1 MKREKLATLAFAV
14 LLTSFSSL
22 AANAIADESTRLG
35 ESLIDAVRTGD
46 ADTVRQL
53 LASGADPNAANDMG
67 WTALHCAA
75 RGHHLEIM
83 RALVAG
89 GADVNRQDQ
98 FGRTPLLEVAAV
110 EVFQRKDAKETSAMK
125 FLLQAGAKPDGRS
138 VAAAAWAGSRE
149 AVDLLLEA
157 GANPVDGLVGAAS
170 RGDLE
175 LVKLLLAKGATV
187 DQKAYSGNTALHAA
201 AGSTE
206 NLETAQFLLQQGAD
220 VNARNELGKTPLHGA
235 AYDGNLAVVRFLI
248 GAGAAANIPDNEGA
262 TPLRLAAIE
271 GKIDVYN
278 VLLEA
283 NGGTETV
290 APGFLQEGSRPTA
303 ELVADLASRDA
314 AIRQAAQTS
323 LVARGEKAMP
333 AVLAAIK
340 AGESIEKF
348 AELFIKMGPAAAD
361 ALPELEARLDDPKLA
376 FRMITIMNQMKP
388 GHFES
393 LPRGRRDAAAAAIYR
408 FVSEPQ
414 QDPMIPGMVLE
425 MFPHLVG
432 EASEPYFLKL
442 LRSNSSWHRANAAES
457 LSGSTFATEQLRAEL
472 INVFLN
478 DTDMKVRQEAARAL
492 GNPLFHSPRSE
503 AELLRLAMSTPVA
516 DRTATDER
524 TREAIG
530 NRNRLATVAA
540 HSLMTSAPKS
550 ATESATKIIDNL
562 LPFLSPINAPQ
573 RSPAM
578 DRIKILGAPAI
589 PRLIELLDHEDE
601 DVAISASVALNR
613 MGRMGVPALVAA
625 IREGDEQVIERAA
638 SAFWWIGR
646 GATEALPALV
656 EIAGSEEKSDVSRM
670 AAVRAALKIDPEA
683 RINGKIL
690 SAIPALIRVLRD
702 GSFKHQG
709 QAAEALGHIG
719 PAAREALPVLQERR
733 EPPPANFNTGGL
745 VRDYVSRAA
754 KSAISAIEAV
764 ERENRP

>member
-1 MKREKLATLAFAV
+1 MKREKSARLARAVFLAGF
-14 LLTSFSSL
+14 FSL
-22 AANAIADESTRLG
+22 AANAIADESARLS

-67 WTALHCAA
+67 WTALHYAA
-75 RGHHLEIM
+75 RGRRLEIM
-83 RALVAG
+83 QALVAG

-98 FGRTPLLEVAAV
+98 FGRTPLLEVAAADI
-110 EVFQRKDAKETSAMK
+110 FQRKDAKETSAMK
-125 FLLQAGAKPDGRS
+125 FLLQAGAKPDGKALT
-138 VAAAAWAGSRE
+138 AAAAQGSRE

-170 RGDLE
+170 RGHLE
-175 LVKLLLAKGATV
+175 RVNLFLAKGATV
-187 DQKAYSGNTALHAA
+187 NQKAYSGNTALHAA
-201 AGSTE
+201 ASSSDG
-206 NLETAQFLLQQGAD
+206 LEMVQFLLQQGAD
-220 VNARNELGKTPLHGA
+220 VNARNQRGKTPLHNA
-235 AYDGNLAVVRFLI
+235 AYDGNIAMVRLLI
-248 GAGAAANIPDNEGA
+248 GAGAAANIPDNEGL

-271 GKIDVYN
+271 GKIDVYK

-290 APGFLQEGSRPTA
+290 APGYLQEGSRPIA

-348 AELFIKMGPAAAD
+348 SELFIKMGPAAAD

-376 FRMITIMNQMKP
+376 SWMISVMNQMKP

-393 LPRGRRDAAAAAIYR
+393 LPRGRRDEAAAAIYR
-408 FVSEPQ
+408 FVIQPQ
-414 QDPMIPGMVLE
+414 QDRMIPGMVLE

-432 EASEPYFLKL
+432 EASEPYLLKL
-442 LRSNSSWHRANAAES
+442 LRSNTAWHRADAAQS
-457 LSGSTFATEQLRAEL
+457 LSGSTFATEPLRAEL
-472 INVFLN
+472 INIFLN

-492 GNPLFHSPRSE
+492 GNPLFHSPRTE

-524 TREAIG
+524 TRESIR

-540 HSLMTSAPKS
+540 HSLMTSAPKT
-550 ATESATKIIDNL
+550 ATESATMIIDNL

-573 RSPAM
+573 RSSAM

-589 PRLIELLDHEDE
+589 PRLIELLDHENE
-601 DVAISASVALNR
+601 DVAISASVALNK
-613 MGRMGVPALVAA
+613 MGRTGVPALVAA
-625 IREGDEQVIERAA
+625 MREGDEQVIERAA

-670 AAVRAALKIDPEA
+670 AVVRAALKIDPEA
-683 RINGKIL
+683 RSSRQIL

-719 PAAREALPVLQERR
+719 HAAREALPILRQRLD
-733 EPPPANFNTGGL
+733 PPPANFNTGGL
-745 VRDYVSRAA
+745 ARDYVSRAA
-754 KSAISAIEAV
+754 ASAISAIEAV
-764 ERENRP
+764 EREHRP